1 MVVLTVRK
9 LGILLRI
16 VQKNLIIDQSTERK
30 KKDLLVKIDMFNMID
45 IKREGIEGVIAEAEV
60 KATLM
65 IVKRQPKE
73 EEDKGQDLEIIHLM
87 IVIEETT
94 DAENQDIQ
102 NQDQDQILTQI
113 LMKEEGIDV
122 EVLMIIM

>member
-1 MVVLTVRK
+1 
-9 LGILLRI
+9 
-16 VQKNLIIDQSTERK
+16 
-30 KKDLLVKIDMFNMID
+30 MID

-122 EVLMIIM
+122 EVLMIIMWDYERDDRRSRDDRRDERRGERVERERVD